1 MRPDVC
7 ARAQVMMEVV
17 VDELTRRDLPAW
29 AEWTPS
35 RPYTVGIEEE
45 VMIVEPRTGALAAGF
60 TPADLPEDL
69 IDNLHDETQQA
80 VAELQTSAY
89 EDVAGAVG
97 HLIRLRLALAG
108 YLWDRGLAAAGAGTH
123 PLTVWTEVRVS
134 EADRY
139 RAIHDT
145 MRELARREPTF
156 ALHVHVGV
164 DTPERG
170 LQLAN
175 RMRVHV
181 PLLLALS
188 ANSPF
193 WQGRDTGLH
202 SMRVP
207 IFQAF
212 PRAGLPRAFPSYEG
226 YVTTVDR
233 LVRCG
238 AIPEPTFLWWDV
250 RLQPRFGTVEVR
262 IMDTQITVA
271 ATEAL
276 AALVQSVARLE
287 LEEPDRRG
295 RPDPSPE
302 LLNENRFLA
311 CRDGM
316 SARLIDLEADRLVEA
331 QELLAALLDR
341 TRDHAAE
348 LGCADA
354 LDAAG
359 ELAGHTG
366 AGWQREVAGEA
377 GGEGLVERLVARF
390 TEGLWDTSG

>member
-1 MRPDVC
+1 
-7 ARAQVMMEVV
+7 
-17 VDELTRRDLPAW
+17 
-29 AEWTPS
+29 
-35 RPYTVGIEEE
+35 
-45 VMIVEPRTGALAAGF
+45 
-60 TPADLPEDL
+60 
-69 IDNLHDETQQA
+69 
-80 VAELQTSAY
+80 
-89 EDVAGAVG
+89 VAGAVG
-97 HLIRLRLALAG
+97 HLVRLRLALAG

-134 EADRY
+134 EASRY
-139 RAIHDT
+139 RAIHET

-170 LQLAN
+170 LLLAN
-175 RMRVHV
+175 RMRAHI

-212 PRAGLPRAFPSYEG
+212 PRAGLPRAFATYEG
-226 YVTTVDR
+226 YVTAIDQ

-238 AIPEPTFLWWDV
+238 AIPEPTFLWWDI

-262 IMDTQITVA
+262 IMDTQITVE
-271 ATEAL
+271 AT
-276 AALVQSVARLE
+276 AALVGLVQAVAHLE
-287 LEEPDRRG
+287 LEEDDRG
-295 RPDPSPE
+295 NRPDASPE
-302 LLNENRFLA
+302 VLNENRFIA

-316 SARLIDLEADRLVEA
+316 SGRLIDLETDRLLPA
-331 QELLAALLDR
+331 QEMLAGLLDR
-341 TRDHAAE
+341 ARDHAEE

-354 LDAAG
+354 LEAAG
-359 ELAGHTG
+359 ELARDTG
-366 AGWQREVAGEA
+366 AVWQRRVAGVV
-377 GGEGLVERLVARF
+377 GPEGVVERLIARF
-390 TEGLWDTSG
+390 TDGLLDGAG

>member
-1 MRPDVC
+1 MMR
-7 ARAQVMMEVV
+7 AV
-17 VDELTRRDLPAW
+17 VDDLTRSDLPGW
-29 AEWTPS
+29 AQWTPS
-35 RPYTVGIEEE
+35 RPYSVGIEEE
-45 VMIVEPRTGALAAGF
+45 VMIVEPRTGALADGF

-97 HLIRLRLALAG
+97 HLVRLRLALAG
-108 YLWDRGLAAAGAGTH
+108 YLWDRGLGAAGAGTH
-123 PLTVWTEVRVS
+123 PLTLWTEVRVS
-134 EADRY
+134 EASRY
-139 RAIHDT
+139 RAIHET

-156 ALHVHVGV
+156 ALHVHIGV

-170 LQLAN
+170 LLLAN
-175 RMRVHV
+175 RMRAHI

-212 PRAGLPRAFPSYEG
+212 PRAGLPRAFATYEG
-226 YVTTVDR
+226 YVTAIDQ

-238 AIPEPTFLWWDV
+238 AIPEPTFLWWDI

-262 IMDTQITVA
+262 IMDTQITVD
-271 ATEAL
+271 AT
-276 AALVQSVARLE
+276 AALVGFVQAVAHLE
-287 LEEPDRRG
+287 LEEDDRGNRS
-295 RPDPSPE
+295 DASPE
-302 LLNENRFLA
+302 LLDENRFLA

-316 SARLIDLEADRLVEA
+316 SASLIDLETDRLVPA
-331 QELLAALLDR
+331 QELLAGLLDR
-341 TRDHAAE
+341 ARDHAKD

-354 LDAAG
+354 LDAVS
-359 ELAGHTG
+359 ELARDTG
-366 AGWQREVAGEA
+366 AVWQRRVASEVGP
-377 GGEGLVERLVARF
+377 EGLVERLVARF
-390 TEGLWDTSG
+390 TEGLLEGG

>member
-1 MRPDVC
+1 MI
-7 ARAQVMMEVV
+7 RAV
-17 VDELTRRDLPAW
+17 VDDLTGGALPGW

-60 TPADLPEDL
+60 TLDDLPEDL

-89 EDVAGAVG
+89 ADVAGAVD
-97 HLIRLRLALAG
+97 HLVRLRLALAE

-134 EADRY
+134 EASRY
-139 RAIHDT
+139 RAIHET

-156 ALHVHVGV
+156 ALHVHIGV

-170 LQLAN
+170 LLLAN
-175 RMRVHV
+175 RMRAHV

-207 IFQAF
+207 LFQAF
-212 PRAGLPRAFPSYEG
+212 PRAGLPRAFPTYEG
-226 YVTTVDR
+226 YVTAIDQ

-238 AIPEPTFLWWDV
+238 AIPEPTFLWWDI

-262 IMDTQITVA
+262 IMDTQITVD
-271 ATEAL
+271 AT
-276 AALVQSVARLE
+276 AALVGFVQAVGHLE
-287 LEEPDRRG
+287 LEGDDRANRL
-295 RPDPSPE
+295 DASPE
-302 LLNENRFLA
+302 VLDENRFLA

-316 SARLIDLEADRLVEA
+316 SACLIDLETDRLVPAED
-331 QELLAALLDR
+331 LLAGLLER
-341 TRDHAAE
+341 ARDHAE
-348 LGCADA
+348 DLGCADA
-354 LDAAG
+354 LQAVS
-359 ELAGHTG
+359 ELARDTG
-366 AGWQREVAGEA
+366 AVWQRRVAGA
-377 GGEGLVERLVARF
+377 VGPEGLVARLAARF
-390 TEGLWDTSG
+390 TEGLLDGPGSILDG